1 MDKNKQKALVQWLKQ
16 QSRFGKTWL
25 YLAVG
30 FAFLSGL
37 FLLIQAGLLAH
48 ILHALIV
55 EHTPKGELA
64 LSFLG
69 LAIVVCMRGLC
80 SWGKERAGYRI
91 GEAVRVTIR
100 KLIIEKLTQIG
111 PAGIQGKPAGV
122 WASLLLEQVE
132 EMQDFFARYLP
143 QMAIAV
149 ILPLIILIA
158 VFPLNWAAGLIFLLT
173 APLVPFFMMLV
184 GLGAAEANRKNFKA
198 LQRLSGHFYD
208 RLRGLTTIKL
218 FDRTQTESEH
228 LSLVSHDF
236 RKRTMEVLRLAFLS
250 SAVLEFF
257 TALSIALTAVYFGF
271 SFLGELNFGHYGV
284 DISLF
289 IGVFILVL
297 APEFYQPLRELGTFY
312 HAKAQAVGAA
322 ESIIEFLDSPIENGH
337 QGTSDIPAIPFQLK
351 AESLEI
357 LSPDGKTVLAG
368 PLNFS
373 IQTGQKIALIGAS
386 GAGKTSLMNAILGF
400 LPYKGQLTINGIELM
415 DANPTQWHKKISW
428 IGQNPQL
435 FHGTV
440 KENICLAAETAS
452 DETMLNASHAAHAHE
467 FIQAFPNGYAHTI
480 GDRMS
485 GLSVGQAQRIA
496 VARALVQDGEFW
508 LLDEPTASL
517 DAKSER
523 LVSNS
528 LKQAIES
535 KTALIIT
542 HRLDQLS
549 ECDHI
554 LVMADGKIVQQ
565 GKFDEI
571 KHDGE
576 LAQMM
581 QTIDRSDLD
590 A

>member
-16 QSRFGKTWL
+16 QSRFGKNWL
-25 YLAVG
+25 YLTVG

-48 ILHALIV
+48 ILHELIV
-55 EHTPKGELA
+55 EHAPKDKLA
-64 LSFLG
+64 SSFLG
-69 LAIVVCMRGLC
+69 LAIVVCLRGLC

-91 GEAVRVTIR
+91 GEAVRVTMR
-100 KLIIEKLTQIG
+100 QLIIEKLTLIG
-111 PAGIQGKPAGV
+111 PAGIQGKPAGI

-132 EMQDFFARYLP
+132 EIQDFFARYLP
-143 QMAIAV
+143 QMAIAL

-208 RLRGLTTIKL
+208 RLRCLTTIKL

-322 ESIIEFLDSPIENGH
+322 ESIIEFLDAPLENGR
-337 QGTSDIPAIPFQLK
+337 QGTSHIPAIPFQLK

-373 IQTGQKIALIGAS
+373 IQTGQKIALVGAS

-400 LPYKGQLTINGIELM
+400 LPYKGQLKINEVELR
-415 DANPTQWHKKISW
+415 DANSAQWHKKISW
-428 IGQNPQL
+428 VGQNPQL

-452 DETMLNASHAAHAHE
+452 DEIMLNASHAAHAHE
-467 FIQAFPNGYAHTI
+467 FIQVFPKGYTHTI

-496 VARALVQDGEFW
+496 VARALVQDGDFW

-517 DAKSER
+517 DANSER

-528 LKQAIES
+528 LTLAIEN

-554 LVMADGKIVQQ
+554 IVMSDGKIVQQ

-571 KHDGE
+571 KHAGE
-576 LAQMM
+576 LAQMI
-581 QTIDRSDLD
+581 QSIDRSDLD